1 MLVYPASMK
10 PSPRQGSGSEGD
22 WNRKVSQPPSVTMR
36 RLRGA
41 QASGG
46 SEVAEWLE
54 SGSHW

>member
-1 MLVYPASMK
+1 MLVYLVSMK
-10 PSPRQGSGSEGD
+10 PSPRQGLGNEGD
-22 WNRKVSQPPSVTMR
+22 WNMKVSQPPSVTLR

-41 QASGG
+41 QALGG

>member
-1 MLVYPASMK
+1 MLVYPVSMK
-10 PSPRQGSGSEGD
+10 PSHRQGLGNEGD
-22 WNRKVSQPPSVTMR
+22 CNRKVSRPPSITVR